1 MSYTPGRTDGREN
14 QSQIERERGRG
25 VTTTTHN
32 THIYEENTQKG
43 QVSYP
48 RKKEKKNVQRKSTFS
63 VREEQEQQ
71 QQQPGINKSTPD
83 VFCFLASSSAP
94 YL

>member
-1 MSYTPGRTDGREN
+1 MPVPSHRGMSYTPGRTDGREN

-48 RKKEKKNVQRKSTFS
+48 SKKEKKMSKGSRHFQ
-63 VREEQEQQ
+63 
-71 QQQPGINKSTPD
+71 
-83 VFCFLASSSAP
+83 
-94 YL
+94 